1 MSKYADIPWEEC
13 PAAYINVLVAKEMK
27 KPMSTMCRIFSEG
40 SETYLE
46 GEIAYDPVNTWMDAW
61 DIFDQLL
68 VITGAV
74 TLKQDG
80 SATAEIN
87 GKQETATG
95 GHCRAIC
102 ILYLM
107 AKDSENQLQKA

>member
-1 MSKYADIPWEEC
+1 MSKYEEVDSLALGSKVSEYLGQDPSRQSARILIAMTQYWPYSYPVMNALMDI
-13 PAAYINVLVAKEMK
+13 A
-27 KPMSTMCRIFSEG
+27 G
-40 SETYLE
+40 
-46 GEIAYDPVNTWMDAW
+46 G
-61 DIFDQLL
+61 
-68 VITGAV
+68 V
-74 TLKQDG
+74 TLKEDG

>member
-1 MSKYADIPWEEC
+1 MSKYQEMNQWDLEFEVIQSHFPQLSEDQVC
-13 PAAYINVLVAKEMK
+13 SMVNSLSPAFDWVAIFPAMDGLMK
-27 KPMSTMCRIFSEG
+27 
-40 SETYLE
+40 
-46 GEIAYDPVNTWMDAW
+46 
-61 DIFDQLL
+61 
-68 VITGAV
+68 ITGGIF
-74 TLKQDG
+74 LKEDG

-107 AKDSENQLQKA
+107 AMDAEVKNG